1 MARNKAQKSENLN
14 QPRLKITHMKRSFI
28 DRIHDRLWT
37 ITGDWLDI
45 KRPLSSVESVTAD
58 DGSISGTMDWPRA
71 CTALVSGEWTSKNF
85 RRLHA
90 VRQVVE
96 TLGPVDGRHFGR
108 WIRNNASSYLTDQ
121 RVAAVDTWGDPI
133 RWPAACLGT
142 PRSFSPTTL
151 RFLAH
156 ALWLKKKGLVKE
168 GGTVVEIGVG
178 FGGLAA
184 MNAIVSNA
192 TTIMIDLPPV
202 AEASMLQMRELGL
215 GDFASNDHSKAK
227 SSDVCFISN
236 YAFTELSRDLQDEYA
251 DQFIRHADRGVIL
264 SNAAVFAGHMR
275 SRNNNQI
282 IELLSKHG
290 IHAKAESER
299 SILCTSD
306 RHHGNVIV
314 GWGLK
319 F

>member
-1 MARNKAQKSENLN
+1 
-14 QPRLKITHMKRSFI
+14 MKRPLI

-37 ITGDWLDI
+37 ITGNWLDI
-45 KRPLSSVESVTAD
+45 KRPLPSVECIAAV

-71 CTALVSGEWTSKNF
+71 CAALASGALTSKNF
-85 RRLHA
+85 RRIHA

-96 TLGPVDGRHFGR
+96 TLGPVDGRHFAR
-108 WIRNNASSYLTDQ
+108 WIRDSAPGYLTDK
-121 RVAAVDTWGDPI
+121 RVAAIDAWGDPI

-142 PRSFSPTTL
+142 PRAFSPTTL

-156 ALWLKKKGLVKE
+156 ALWLKKEGFVKE

-202 AEASMLQMRELGL
+202 AVAAMLQMRELGL
-215 GDFASNDHSKAK
+215 GNFASNDQSKATAG
-227 SSDVCFISN
+227 DVCFISN
-236 YAFTELSRDLQDEYA
+236 YAFTELSREMQDVYA
-251 DQFIRHADRGVIL
+251 DKFIRYADRGVIL
-264 SNAAVFAGHMR
+264 SNASVFADHMR
-275 SRNNNQI
+275 SRDNNQI

-290 IHAKAESER
+290 AHAKVEKNSE
-299 SILCTSD
+299 ILCPSD
-306 RHHGNVIV
+306 RFHGNSLMHWMN
-314 GWGLK
+314 G
-319 F
+319 